1 MFVKQHREPITLAPA
16 RTEELEALRRIAV
29 EAFAEDLRRY
39 GAMPEGIETL
49 EWHEQ
54 GWADGSY
61 LAIFAGDRLA
71 GGARV
76 FDLGEGRFRL
86 GSLFVDPALHGRGI
100 GAATLAAIEQRHPE
114 AKEWSLDTPAGSER
128 NHRFYRNAGY
138 AKIGENR
145 PDPASDFLLFD
156 YLKLPLLAVI
166 RDADLSGTAA
176 ESQGQSAASPA
187 DERDYWLRQAAR
199 AVLADTDGRIALM
212 RVDRDGYHKLPGGGI
227 ENDEDVYAALR
238 RELQEE
244 AGANIE
250 IGEAIGM
257 TIEYVGNHRRK
268 QFSYAYEARLI
279 GSPSA
284 PELTKSEQAAGFA
297 PIWVAPEEALRLMEN
312 DRPKTYVG
320 SFIRERDLAILRAY
334 LARQVSE

>member
-1 MFVKQHREPITLAPA
+1 MSVKQNQEPIALAAA
-16 RTEELEALRRIAV
+16 RTEDLEALRRIAIQ
-29 EAFAEDLRRY
+29 AFAEDLRRY
-39 GAMPEGIETL
+39 GAMPEGIETP

-61 LAIFAGDRLA
+61 LTIFADDRIA

-86 GSLFVDPALHGRGI
+86 GSLFVDPGLHGRGI

-114 AKEWSLDTPAGSER
+114 AQEWSLDTPAGSER
-128 NHRFYRNAGY
+128 NHRFYRHAGY
-138 AKIGENR
+138 VKVGENR
-145 PDPASDFLLFD
+145 PDPTSDFLLFD

-166 RDADLSGTAA
+166 RDADLPGLAA
-176 ESQGQSAASPA
+176 ASQGRSIAPPA
-187 DERDYWLRQAAR
+187 DERNYGLRQAAR
-199 AVLADTDGRIALM
+199 AVLVDREGRVALM
-212 RVDRDGYHKLPGGGI
+212 RVERDDYHKLPGGGI
-227 ENDEDVYAALR
+227 EGDEDVYAALR

-244 AGANIE
+244 AGANVE
-250 IGEAIGM
+250 IGEALGM
-257 TIEYVGNHRRK
+257 TVEYVADHRRK

-279 GSPSA
+279 GAPSA

-334 LARQVSE
+334 LARQVAE

>member
-1 MFVKQHREPITLAPA
+1 MSIKQNQEPIALAAA
-16 RTEELEALRRIAV
+16 RTEDLEALRRIAV

-39 GAMPEGIETL
+39 GAMPEGIETP

-61 LAIFAGDRLA
+61 LEIFAGDRLA

-86 GSLFVDPALHGRGI
+86 GSLFVDPGLHGRGI
-100 GAATLAAIEQRHPE
+100 GAAALAAIEQRHPE
-114 AKEWSLDTPAGSER
+114 AQEWSLDTPAGSER
-128 NHRFYRNAGY
+128 NHRFYRHAGY
-138 AKIGENR
+138 VKVGENR
-145 PDPASDFLLFD
+145 PDPTSDFLLFD

-166 RDADLSGTAA
+166 RDADLPGLAA
-176 ESQGQSAASPA
+176 ASQGQSIAPPV
-187 DERDYWLRQAAR
+187 DGRNYGLRQAAR
-199 AVLADTDGRIALM
+199 AVLTDREGRVALM
-212 RVDRDGYHKLPGGGI
+212 RVERDDYHKLPGGGI
-227 ENDEDVYAALR
+227 EGDEDVYAALR

-244 AGANIE
+244 AGANVE
-250 IGEAIGM
+250 IGEALGM
-257 TIEYVGNHRRK
+257 TVEYVADHRRK

-279 GSPSA
+279 GAPSA

-297 PIWVAPEEALRLMEN
+297 PIWTSPEEALRLMEN

-320 SFIRERDLAILRAY
+320 AFIRARDLAILRAY
-334 LARQVSE
+334 LARQVAE